1 MVKFTFDAA
10 FERNVGWLTEAE
22 QLALR
27 GMRIALAGM
36 GGVGGVHMI
45 TLARLGIGAFN
56 TADFDRFDIPNFNRQ
71 YGCNVNTL
79 GLVKGEVMEEMAL
92 AVNPELR
99 IRRFDDGVTD
109 ENLEQFLDGVDL
121 FVDGFDFN
129 VIEMRRKT
137 YRRCREL
144 GIPVVC
150 AGPMGMSVSLLAFD
164 PKGMSFDEYFG
175 MEGAS
180 EYEQA
185 IRFMT
190 GLVPKPLPA
199 SYLSDPM
206 RLNLVAKTATSV
218 GAACQL
224 CAGAAAITALKFLL
238 RRGEIKPVP
247 YAFQYDVFSNRLA
260 VTKVRGGL
268 NGARWRRKMA
278 RMVPAAIERMRAIP
292 LPPETFVPEGYLD
305 EVLHAA
311 RWAPSRNNEQPWRF
325 EKLGPDELRIHA
337 RRTTAGGLYQYRNGE
352 PNLLGIGG
360 LLEYLRIAAS
370 AHDRRMAW
378 RIESDA
384 DPLLIRAVFTA
395 DPKMEPDPLC
405 PSLGLRHV
413 DRTRYRTRALTAG
426 EREALEAALGE
437 TLCVVWLP
445 GPRDRERFARLSLR
459 AGTIRLRAPEMMP
472 VHRRRIEWTL
482 PISPDRTPAKAL
494 GLDPVLTRAYRW
506 ALDSEDRTRLFNQ
519 VGGAAAM
526 ALETDYLPVLASGAV
541 FAIRYSQESDS
552 PRTTRALLETG
563 VRLQNFWLTA
573 TRLGLALQPL
583 MDVLTFAHY
592 GQENAPFTADA
603 RLQAKGRDLARQTR
617 ALFGAGDFVFMG
629 RIGEPHWRDAY
640 PRSVRKP
647 VAELLTVERQ
657 VASTAGASPA
667 VA

>member
-1 MVKFTFDAA
+1 MVKFTYDAA

-45 TLARLGIGAFN
+45 TLARLGVGAFN
-56 TADFDRFDIPNFNRQ
+56 IADFDRFDIPNFNRQ
-71 YGCNVNTL
+71 YGCNVNTI
-79 GLVKGEVMEEMAL
+79 GLVKSDVMEEMAL

-99 IRRFDDGVTD
+99 IRRFDEGVTD
-109 ENLEQFLDGVDL
+109 ENLEQFLHDVDL

-150 AGPMGMSVSLLAFD
+150 AGPIGMGVSLLAFD

-175 MEGAS
+175 MEGAG
-180 EYEQA
+180 EFEQL

-190 GLVPKPLPA
+190 GLVPKPLPL

-247 YAFQYDVFSNRLA
+247 YAFQYDIFSNRLV

-268 NGARWRRKMA
+268 NGARWRRRMA
-278 RMVPAAIERMRAIP
+278 RMVPETIERMRAIP
-292 LPPETFVPEGYLD
+292 LPPATFVPEGYLD

-311 RWAPSRNNEQPWRF
+311 RWAPSRGNEQPWRF
-325 EKLGPDELRIHA
+325 EKLGPDELRINA
-337 RRTTAGGLYQYRNGE
+337 QRTTAGGLYQYRDGE
-352 PNLLGIGG
+352 PNLLAIGG

-370 AHDRRMAW
+370 AHGRRMAW

-384 DPLLIRAVFTA
+384 DPLLIRAQFAA
-395 DPKMEPDPLC
+395 DLTTEPDPLC

-413 DRTRYRTRALTAG
+413 DRTRYLTRPLTAQ
-426 EREALEAALGE
+426 ERQALEAKLGE
-437 TLCVVWLP
+437 NLRVIWLSDKP
-445 GPRDRERFARLSLR
+445 DRKRFARLSLR
-459 AGTIRLRAPEMMP
+459 AGTIRLRSPEMRP
-472 VHRRRIEWTL
+472 VHQRRIEWTL
-482 PISPDRTPAKAL
+482 PISADRTPAKAL
-494 GLDPVLTRAYRW
+494 GLDPIFVRVYRW
-506 ALDSEDRTRLFNQ
+506 VLASKVRTRWFNQ
-519 VGGAAAM
+519 AGGAAAM
-526 ALETDYLPVLASGAV
+526 ALETDYMPVLASGAV
-541 FAIRYSQESDS
+541 FAIRYNELSGS
-552 PRTTRALLETG
+552 PQTTHDLLETG
-563 VRLQNFWLTA
+563 IKIQNFWLAA

-592 GQENAPFTADA
+592 GQDNAPFTVDA
-603 RLQAKGRDLARQTR
+603 RLQGKGRDLAQQFRDLFR
-617 ALFGAGDFVFMG
+617 ADTGYFVFMG
-629 RIGEPHWRDAY
+629 RIGEPHRRGAY

-647 VAELLTVERQ
+647 VAELLTVATNETPGFDR
-657 VASTAGASPA
+657 
-667 VA
+667 